1 MPRLSEPFDASLS
14 DDAKA
19 LAGGVFSW
27 CPRLEFLTPSRITP
41 RAKVALDELLRAEVI
56 VQEAM
61 EPSGVR
67 YRPRIP
73 LGRYRRWCD
82 RHPAA
87 MQFSLVDGDC
97 KGTID
102 VLVPAAGSPDGR

>member
-1 MPRLSEPFDASLS
+1 MRLPFDSSLS

-27 CPRLEFLTPSRITP
+27 CPKLEFRTPSRITA
-41 RAKVALDELLRAEVI
+41 RAKGALNELLRAEVI

-67 YRPRIP
+67 YRPRVP
-73 LGRYRRWCD
+73 LDRYRRWCD
-82 RHPAA
+82 RHPTA
-87 MQFSLVDGDC
+87 MRFSLVEGDSDA
-97 KGTID
+97 TVT
-102 VLVPAAGSPDGR
+102 VLAPTPGDAA